1 MTGLRTVMVRSLVT
15 WFRAFD
21 DVVFPRRCLMT
32 GRYLGTRTT
41 RMPGIDDT
49 ALDTH
54 RIAPPSYELF
64 PRIATHFHPD
74 DLALSDVHALYP
86 VGTGT
91 TIQHAIHAVKYDGR
105 TKLAVAFGEELGTML
120 TTVAGIHVDAV
131 LPVPIHPARRR
142 ERGYNQA
149 DFIAR
154 GVARTMEIPMID
166 DALVR
171 THYTGS
177 QTRLDAGQRLKNVRN
192 AIVVRRPDRVRN
204 LRLLVV
210 DDVLTTG
217 ATANGAAM
225 ALLMAGAR
233 RVEAAAIGVAI

>member
-1 MTGLRTVMVRSLVT
+1 MVRSLAT

-32 GRYLGTRTT
+32 GRYIGTLPT
-41 RMPGIDDT
+41 RFPGIDDV
-49 ALDTH
+49 AIDTH

-91 TIQHAIHAVKYDGR
+91 TIQRAIHAIKYDGR
-105 TKLAVAFGEELGTML
+105 TKLAVVFGEELGTML
-120 TTVAGIHVDAV
+120 RTIAGVRADAV

-154 GVARTMEIPMID
+154 GVARSMEVPMITE
-166 DALVR
+166 ALIR
-171 THYTGS
+171 THYTDS

-192 AIVVRRPDRVRN
+192 AIVVRRPETIRN

-217 ATANGAAM
+217 ATMNGAAM
-225 ALLMAGAR
+225 ALLLAGAR

>member
-64 PRIATHFHPD
+64 PRIARHFHPD